1 MIQPNVND
9 TMHFAKVT
17 LILNLLGEVLANK
30 SNSLRNN
37 NTPIT
42 RIRISSKALILR
54 KLRKT
59 LKSFLRKLESSSR
72 NKQKK

>member
-1 MIQPNVND
+1 
-9 TMHFAKVT
+9 MHFAKVT